1 MGDNILES
9 KHYAADAK
17 GQKNV
22 LKGKMLG
29 IRVLEARKRSLEAL
43 FSTLARRGD
52 SSGLYPTPDP
62 LPDSEDNRRR
72 CQRPQRHC

>member
-1 MGDNILES
+1 MGDDISES
-9 KHYAADAK
+9 KHHAADAK

-43 FSTLARRGD
+43 FSTLRKERGVFWVV
-52 SSGLYPTPDP
+52 S
-62 LPDSEDNRRR
+62 
-72 CQRPQRHC
+72 HC